1 MPTHYPVGCCGFAPS
16 GCIAPGGRSNVQDL
30 FSDLVSAG
38 VWDDIDFISGHIYN
52 DNPTKA
58 DTCIDSLRSSARDAT
73 SGVARGG
80 PKTIYAGIGLSRVVV
95 VDVPADEIDVIP
107 DARTYEVGEQVLYV
121 GSSPGGY
128 AAAWSKSAASNRVVG
143 GH

>member
-1 MPTHYPVGCCGFAPS
+1 MGTVLFLVTVKVKPVPPIGREMVVLKLEEERVLDLLLPKMDAVPHCSHSQFASILFAEIPL
-16 GCIAPGGRSNVQDL
+16 SNVDRLL
-30 FSDLVSAG
+30 FVL
-38 VWDDIDFISGHIYN
+38 
-52 DNPTKA
+52 
-58 DTCIDSLRSSARDAT
+58 AT

-121 GSSPGGY
+121 GSSPGAMQPLG
-128 AAAWSKSAASNRVVG
+128 ANPQHPTG
-143 GH
+143 